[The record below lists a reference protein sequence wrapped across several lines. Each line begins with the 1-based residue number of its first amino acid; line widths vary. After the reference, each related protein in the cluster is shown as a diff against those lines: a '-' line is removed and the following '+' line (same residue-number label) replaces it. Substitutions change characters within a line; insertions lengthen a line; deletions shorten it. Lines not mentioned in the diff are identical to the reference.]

1 MQPQVVRGISRCNSV
16 DISSIPLAAVGSG
29 GRERGFT
36 LIELTVG
43 MVIFSIMAA
52 FGTSGWLRYQR
63 SVEHRGTAQEVAS
76 ALRNAQQSSLAE
88 ATTYCVQLDP
98 VNRAYRLYKFS
109 CGLGGI
115 AVQPVKTTQSS
126 RVGLS
131 SPAFLQTD
139 GSTSS
144 NVMFFPRGAAT
155 KGSVKVT
162 RQGSTKSYTISV
174 EGLTGR
180 VSLAG

>member
-1 MQPQVVRGISRCNSV
+1 MVRCNSRCYCV
-16 DISSIPLAAVGSG
+16 DISSIPLSAPRPG
-29 GRERGFT
+29 GKERGFT

-52 FGTSGWLRYQR
+52 LGTSGWLRYQR
-63 SVEHRGTAQEVAS
+63 NVEHRGTAQEVAS
-76 ALRNAQQSSLAE
+76 ALRNAQQASLAE

-98 VNRAYRLYKFS
+98 VNGAYRLYKFS

-115 AVQPVKTTQSS
+115 AVQSVKRTQSS
-126 RVGLS
+126 RVGLA
-131 SPAFLQTD
+131 SPAFLQPD

-155 KGSVKVT
+155 KGSVNVT